1 MALGFLA
8 LVCAPE
14 LVAQSV
20 RGQLIDRTNGFAIG
34 GAFVVLVGEQG
45 NEVARALTSAD
56 GTFLLQAPGA
66 GTYRLQS
73 KRIGYRVSD
82 SPPLQLAAGQTLEYR
97 LEVEEVAA
105 QLPPVVVTGRPR
117 CGSRGEQGTAVAQL
131 WEDTREALAEVR
143 WTQGQGTRRYSLDL
157 YERDVDP
164 DSRHVQR
171 ERAWT
176 KTGRSETPF
185 RSLPAESLVVGG
197 YIVGDERAGETYY
210 APDADVLLSDAF
222 LDTHCFTARE
232 GTGNDSG
239 YVGLAFEPAPHRSL
253 PDIRGVLWVSRR
265 TGELRNLEYQ
275 YMHLPRGV
283 PEGLP
288 GGAVDFMRLENG
300 AWIVLRWVIRMPR
313 MGQLVDQSRHSQ
325 PIFRVL
331 GYRETGG
338 QVSAIRSSDG
348 TLEYS
353 AAQAILDGT
362 VVDSSMF
369 GRPLSGATVFLTG
382 TPYKTQTDSLGRFEL
397 AGPIEGTFAITF
409 SHPRLDS
416 LGGGL
421 SPQSV
426 TLTRG
431 HHTTAVLA
439 LPPESRLVAALCP
452 DGLPDSE
459 RVIVGTVRDERAKA
473 PVAGATVE
481 ASWASARQIG
491 GALSVEPL
499 KVRLATDSSG
509 RFVVCNVPP
518 KRISLYASANGATSR
533 QAVLS
538 FTADGVW
545 IDERAFKSAYGQIWT
560 EILTIIH

>member
-1 MALGFLA
+1 MSSLSRRIPRTSLMALGFLA

-369 GRPLSGATVFLTG
+369 GRPLSGGPYRGNVRNHVFPPT
-382 TPYKTQTDSLGRFEL
+382 
-397 AGPIEGTFAITF
+397 
-409 SHPRLDS
+409 PRLARRWFVATERHPDARAPHDGGACPAAGVPPRGS
-416 LGGGL
+416 AVPRWPARQRAGHRGNSPGRACQGPGRGRDGGSVVGLG
-421 SPQSV
+421 
-426 TLTRG
+426 
-431 HHTTAVLA
+431 TTDRRRPVGRA
-439 LPPESRLVAALCP
+439 PESEA
-452 DGLPDSE
+452 
-459 RVIVGTVRDERAKA
+459 RD
-473 PVAGATVE
+473 
-481 ASWASARQIG
+481 
-491 GALSVEPL
+491 
-499 KVRLATDSSG
+499 
-509 RFVVCNVPP
+509 
-518 KRISLYASANGATSR
+518 
-533 QAVLS
+533 
-538 FTADGVW
+538 
-545 IDERAFKSAYGQIWT
+545 
-560 EILTIIH
+560 